1 MNLYQDNFH
10 SEKNQGKLTVL
21 YDEILKKPDLL
32 KIFEYLFVFWRYRQL
47 LDQRF
52 LEDLATLINN
62 RRIGRTIDFTIISKG
77 ILNVF

>member
-1 MNLYQDNFH
+1 MSLYQDNFH

-47 LDQRF
+47 LDKRF

-62 RRIGRTIDFTIISKG
+62 RCIGRTIDFTITSKG

>member
-1 MNLYQDNFH
+1 MSLYQDNFH

-47 LDQRF
+47 LDKRF
-52 LEDLATLINN
+52 LEDLANLIKKKMY
-62 RRIGRTIDFTIISKG
+62 R
-77 ILNVF
+77 